1 MKKIHTLT
9 AIAAFGVSALSAQ
22 ASIVLPDAGNSVT
35 FEAEAHDAESGT
47 SFVADATNASGGSFV
62 DGLAAS
68 AAGGGNGDFISFD
81 ISNLDTALIYEI
93 TFNYRNKSNNGD
105 KSTEWEFYGVT
116 GGSTYTLLTSIV
128 APRTGAWNGPF
139 FEAPTSTGFN
149 IAAGTTAIQVENLT
163 AGNFSHLDSFTISAI
178 PEHGTYALL
187 AGLTGLVFV
196 MVRRRR

>member
-35 FEAEAHDAESGT
+35 FEAEARDAESDT
-47 SFVADATNASGGSFV
+47 SIVTNTDASGGSFV

-68 AAGGGNGDFISFD
+68 AAGGGNGDFISFN

-93 TFNYRNKSNNGD
+93 TFNYRNKSNVGD

-128 APRTGAWNGPF
+128 APHTGSWGGPF
-139 FEAPTSTGFN
+139 FEASTSTGFN